1 MHAPAI
7 VQLTHS
13 QPTFAQ
19 LADLFVMGLRRR
31 MYVPDHA
38 DDEVE
43 AEFAAFRTH
52 LDRHHYPEFCELF
65 AGALSE
71 QLGRERLE
79 EMLPD
84 LSREAAQRYLE
95 AAPQIQQ
102 ELERSLPSLTQKLR
116 AAAQAVL
123 SSSAGSGAK
132 SSGASRAMML
142 AQSTGAHEVLHSLA
156 QAVTREVLLQRG
168 ADAADPLLLSNS
180 EAQRVRE
187 ALLSLLVAF
196 YARLFIQQVGE
207 PHAAM
212 VFEELERE
220 PLRSYLRARSAMKPA
235 LDRGLMEL
243 VGRIMREVL

>member
-1 MHAPAI
+1 
-7 VQLTHS
+7 
-13 QPTFAQ
+13 
-19 LADLFVMGLRRR
+19 
-31 MYVPDHA
+31 
-38 DDEVE
+38 
-43 AEFAAFRTH
+43 
-52 LDRHHYPEFCELF
+52 
-65 AGALSE
+65 
-71 QLGRERLE
+71 
-79 EMLPD
+79 
-84 LSREAAQRYLE
+84 
-95 AAPQIQQ
+95 
-102 ELERSLPSLTQKLR
+102 
-116 AAAQAVL
+116 
-123 SSSAGSGAK
+123 
-132 SSGASRAMML
+132 ML